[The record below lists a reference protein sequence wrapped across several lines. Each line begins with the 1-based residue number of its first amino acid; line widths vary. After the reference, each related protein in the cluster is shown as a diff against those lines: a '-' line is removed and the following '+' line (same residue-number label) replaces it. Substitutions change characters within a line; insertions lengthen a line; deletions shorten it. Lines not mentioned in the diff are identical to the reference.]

1 MRLYPLPDIPI
12 PMMRK
17 YDDWTGNVVPDA
29 TIRSLDPSAV
39 RSLRMTYESSGPS
52 RAEESA
58 DWDDEVFLSRVGL
71 FKRGR
76 VTNAALVLLGKLTE
90 HLVPSSVC
98 IRWRLIGVDGTE
110 EDSRVLERPL
120 LLGARQAV
128 SMVRNVSVPV
138 GREGRV
144 TSTYR
149 IASLT
154 EAIMNAIQFQDY
166 ESGGTVEVV
175 ERERESVTVSNM
187 GSFPQ
192 VRPDSFALS
201 RPTFRDDRNMFLRNA
216 MMSAG
221 LVNGSMSGIR
231 GMYLSQAY
239 RHFPLPDFDIDHGR
253 VSVTFR
259 GIRSGS
265 FARILD
271 SRDDLSFET
280 IVDLDRLAKGR
291 FIPDKRMTELMTLG
305 LVDVVSGVPSIVNDS
320 LDAVRHFR
328 GTDREAVLA
337 LIEDGGPVTRSDVAA
352 MLKVRDRMSLTDD
365 QLSVKATNL
374 LQSMRREGLIE
385 KMDGS
390 TRSARYRSV

>member
-1 MRLYPLPDIPI
+1 MT
-12 PMMRK
+12 RK
-17 YDDWTGNVVPDA
+17 YDDWTGNVVPEA
-29 TIRSLDPSAV
+29 TIRSLDPAAV

-52 RAEESA
+52 REEASA
-58 DWDDEVFLSRVGL
+58 SWDDETFLTRVGL
-71 FKRGR
+71 FKRGK
-76 VTNAALVLLGKLTE
+76 VTNAALVLLGKPTE
-90 HLVPSSVC
+90 HLVPQSVC

-166 ESGGTVEVV
+166 ESGGTVDVV
-175 ERERESVTVSNM
+175 ERERESVTVSNI
-187 GSFPQ
+187 GQFPQ

-201 RPTFRDDRNMFLRNA
+201 RPTYRDDRNMFLRNA

-239 RHFPLPDFDIDHGR
+239 RHFPLPDFEIDHGR

-259 GIRSGS
+259 GIRSGP

-291 FIPDKRMTELMTLG
+291 FISDRRMTELMTLG

-352 MLKVRDRMSLTDD
+352 MLKVRDRMSLTDE

>member
-1 MRLYPLPDIPI
+1 MT
-12 PMMRK
+12 RK
-17 YDDWTGNVVPDA
+17 YDDWTGNVVPEA
-29 TIRSLDPSAV
+29 TIRSLDPAAV

-52 RAEESA
+52 REEASA
-58 DWDDEVFLSRVGL
+58 SWDDEAFLTRVGL
-71 FKRGR
+71 FKRGK
-76 VTNAALVLLGKLTE
+76 VTNAALVLLGKPTE
-90 HLVPSSVC
+90 HLVPQSVC

-166 ESGGTVEVV
+166 ESGGTVDVV
-175 ERERESVTVSNM
+175 ERERESVTVSNI
-187 GSFPQ
+187 GQFPQ

-201 RPTFRDDRNMFLRNA
+201 RPTYRDDRNMFLRNA

-239 RHFPLPDFDIDHGR
+239 RHFQLPDFEIDHGR
-253 VSVTFR
+253 VSVMFR
-259 GIRSGS
+259 GIRSGP

-291 FIPDKRMTELMTLG
+291 FISDRRMTELMTLG

-352 MLKVRDRMSLTDD
+352 MLKVRDRMSLTDE